1 MLFFWGMTIDTIS
14 CMCIVLIV
22 GLCVDYSVHIA
33 HAFNVARGETGGERA
48 RAALTTMGPAI
59 LNGGTTTWLALIVLA
74 FSNSYGFIVMFR
86 VRLSNK
92 LRQWQCYGSVMD
104 RVGTVRPTG

>member
-1 MLFFWGMTIDTIS
+1 MGNLKDNICSVLSCRMLFFWGMTIDTIS

-33 HAFNVARGETGGERA
+33 HAFNVAAGGQTGGERA
-48 RAALTTMGPAI
+48 RAALTAMGPAI

-86 VRLSNK
+86 V
-92 LRQWQCYGSVMD
+92 CI
-104 RVGTVRPTG
+104 

>member
-33 HAFNVARGETGGERA
+33 HAFNVAKGETGGDKA
-48 RAALTTMGPAI
+48 RVALTAMGPAI

-86 VRLSNK
+86 VRLAK
-92 LRQWQCYGSVMD
+92 LIEQRHEI
-104 RVGTVRPTG
+104 

>member
-33 HAFNVARGETGGERA
+33 HAFRDATGR
-48 RAALTTMGPAI
+48 I
-59 LNGGTTTWLALIVLA
+59 H
-74 FSNSYGFIVMFR
+74 SYV
-86 VRLSNK
+86 K
-92 LRQWQCYGSVMD
+92 
-104 RVGTVRPTG
+104 